1 MTHIEKRDNLTVRQ
15 DSPAA
20 YRQRFEVG
28 FEYPVHFTRDVFAPE
43 SNLLAGVF
51 GHCDEDGPQR
61 AMVCI
66 DSGLA
71 MAQPELVDRIESY
84 FAVWVDTMSLA
95 GAVEIVPGGPAAK
108 IGWGA
113 AREVVEAIAARR
125 LDRHGYVITVGGGS
139 MLDMVGF
146 ATSIVHRGLRLVR
159 LPTTTLAQ
167 NDAGV
172 GVKNGL
178 DVCGVKNLVGTFAPP
193 VAVINDFDM
202 LATLPQEHWIGGLAE
217 AMKVAIIK
225 DREFFEFL
233 CSRGAELRSRD
244 DVAMAEAV
252 RRCAML
258 HLEHIRTSGDPFETG
273 SARPLDFGHWIAHK
287 LEAMSNFQIGH
298 GQAVAVGIAADS
310 YYAFRTGLLSEGELD
325 QIIAGLVGCG
335 LEVYANLLERQ
346 TADGSLE
353 IFGGLE
359 NFREHLGGRLNVTL
373 PHSIGERIEV
383 HEIDATIVAEA
394 VTWLKAR
401 SHTLQGQGH
410 AAG

>member
-1 MTHIEKRDNLTVRQ
+1 MTRIEQRDNLTGRQ

-43 SNLLAGVF
+43 SDLLAGVL
-51 GHCDEDGPQR
+51 GDCGEDGPHR
-61 AMVCI
+61 AIVCV

-71 MAQPELVDRIESY
+71 KAQPELVARIEGY
-84 FAVWVDTMSLA
+84 FAARADAMQLTLA
-95 GAVEIVPGGPAAK
+95 GPVEIVPGGPATK
-108 IGWGA
+108 IGWDA
-113 AREVVEAIAARR
+113 AQEMVETFAARR
-125 LDRHGYVITVGGGS
+125 LDRHCYVIAVGGGS

-146 ATSIVHRGLRLVR
+146 AASIVHRGLRLVR

-172 GVKNGL
+172 GVKTGL
-178 DVCGVKNLVGTFAPP
+178 DVCGVKNLIGTFAPP
-193 VAVINDFDM
+193 FAVINDFDM
-202 LATLPQEHWIGGLAE
+202 TATLTQEHWIAGLAE

-233 CSRGAELRSRD
+233 CSRGVELRSRD
-244 DVAMAEAV
+244 GVAMAEAV

-258 HLEHIRTSGDPFETG
+258 HLDHIRTSGDPFETG

-310 YYAFRTGLLSEGELD
+310 YYACRTGLLSEGELD
-325 QIIAGLVGCG
+325 QIIAGLAGCG
-335 LEVYANLLERQ
+335 LEVYSDLLAAR

-353 IFGGLE
+353 ILGGLAD
-359 NFREHLGGRLNVTL
+359 FREHLGGRLSVTL
-373 PHSIGERIEV
+373 PRNIGERIEV
-383 HEIDATIVAEA
+383 HQIDATIVGEA
-394 VTWLKAR
+394 VRWLKTR
-401 SHTLQGQGH
+401 SHTIQGH
-410 AAG
+410 AG